1 MLRNLFVFVKLKIF
15 TLILKLNIFSLLKNV
30 DSCFQGLRKSLC
42 SLLVKISSDLGI
54 EGKITT
60 SLNPPFGI
68 IYRIDPKTMV
78 RWENARAA
86 GVDTSAERV
95 SATLVEWWG
104 AWDLRR
110 EMKSFRNTW
119 AKGSSVLII
128 NKYRSPKA
136 FLVTS

>member
-78 RWENARAA
+78 R
-86 GVDTSAERV
+86 
-95 SATLVEWWG
+95 
-104 AWDLRR
+104 
-110 EMKSFRNTW
+110 
-119 AKGSSVLII
+119 
-128 NKYRSPKA
+128 
-136 FLVTS
+136 